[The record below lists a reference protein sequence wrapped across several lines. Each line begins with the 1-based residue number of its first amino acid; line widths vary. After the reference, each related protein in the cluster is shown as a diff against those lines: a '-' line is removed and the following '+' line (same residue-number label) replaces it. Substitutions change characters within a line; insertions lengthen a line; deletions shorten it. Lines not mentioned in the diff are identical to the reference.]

1 MTNATMLLY
10 NLNMLLDTEKLLN
23 TVKEKGGRITKTR
36 RLLFSVLIKSGQP
49 LSSSEILSKL
59 KKDIPSLNR
68 STIYRELM
76 FLCSNDILKEVMIS
90 GRPPLYEVASG
101 HCHHLVCKRCQK
113 VKAIEMDKHLE
124 EAEKKIGRQ
133 EGFKIT
139 DHSLEF
145 YGLCSEC
152 RE

>member
-1 MTNATMLLY
+1 MLLY
-10 NLNMLLDTEKLLN
+10 NINMTLNTEKLLEI
-23 TVKEKGGRITKTR
+23 VKEKGGRITKTR
-36 RLLFSVLIKSGQP
+36 RLLFSVLIEARQP
-49 LSSSEILSKL
+49 LSSSEILAKL

-76 FLCSNDILKEVMIS
+76 FLCSNGILKEVMIS
-90 GRPPLYEVASG
+90 GHPPLYEIVSG
-101 HCHHLVCKRCQK
+101 HYHHLVCTKCQR
-113 VKAIEMDKHLE
+113 VKAIKMDKHLE
-124 EAEKKIGRQ
+124 DAEKEIGRH